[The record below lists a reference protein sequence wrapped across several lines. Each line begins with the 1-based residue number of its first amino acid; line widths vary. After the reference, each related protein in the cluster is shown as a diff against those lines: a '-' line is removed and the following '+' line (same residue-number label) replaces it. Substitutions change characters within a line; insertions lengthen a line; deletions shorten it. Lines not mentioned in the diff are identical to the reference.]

1 MKKIALTLAL
11 VASFTL
17 VLACNGNKKE
27 TSTTENTATG
37 QQVASQTASN
47 DVAKVSDDNLKDALH
62 QANLDDVKVSVDNT
76 NKAIALS
83 GNVKTGAE
91 KNQAEQ
97 IARQHSAGYV
107 VSNEILVN
115 GENDKTAGKV
125 NSNLDDAIKSQWK
138 AVVAQNNWGDQ
149 HIRSSV
155 KNGVITLK
163 GDVDTDDQRTAAQ
176 KAAADIPNVR
186 QVVNEL
192 SVKNAGK

>member
-1 MKKIALTLAL
+1 MKRIALTLAL
-11 VASFTL
+11 LATFTFAI
-17 VLACNGNKKE
+17 ACNNKKKE
-27 TSTTENTATG
+27 TSSTENTTSG
-37 QQVASQTASN
+37 QQQSSDMASN
-47 DVAKVSDDNLKDALH
+47 DVAKVSDDNIKDELH
-62 QANLDDVKVSVDNT
+62 RANLDDVKVHVDNSG
-76 NKAIALS
+76 KVIALS
-83 GNVKTGAE
+83 GDVKTADE

-97 IARQHSAGYV
+97 IAKQHAAGYV
-107 VSNEILVN
+107 VSNEIAVK
-115 GENDKTAGKV
+115 GENDKAAGKV

-163 GDVDTDDQRTAAQ
+163 GDVDTDAQRTAAQ